1 VTVLRLVP
9 ALVLGLLA
17 TATAAVDPIQFDDGP
32 APRFV
37 TRTGRTARKYLPQTM
52 GGGVAVFDYNNDGL
66 LDIFVVNGATM
77 PGLVKD
83 GPQYSDRLFRNNGD
97 GTFTDVTES
106 TGVAGHGFNIGVS
119 IGDYDNDGF
128 EDIFVAGVNRNTLYH
143 NNGDGTF
150 TDVTERAGLARPDP
164 QYGALWAVGA
174 AWLDYDRDGLLD
186 LFVVNYVIWDPKTE
200 PVCEKGGLPDFCYPR
215 AYIGAPNSL
224 FHNNGDGTFTEV
236 SAAAGIRQTIGKGMA
251 VTVADFAGDGWPD
264 LFVSSD
270 TLPNSLF
277 LNQRNGTFKEVAIE
291 NGVAFAENG
300 AAISGMGVITRDI
313 DNDSRPDIFETALL
327 NETMPLF
334 RNLGQVGFEEIT
346 FASGVAQASR
356 AKTGWSNGI
365 YDFNND
371 GRKDLFAACGHVM
384 DVEGSLRDTVPQT
397 NIIFANLAN
406 QKFADVTA
414 TAGGALA
421 RRGVHRGAA
430 FGDLDNDGRVDV
442 VLTELDGPL
451 RILRNVS
458 SAANH
463 WLLIRTIGTKS
474 NRDGIGTR
482 IRLLTED
489 GLQYNEVSTSGGYAS
504 SSDVRVH
511 FGLGRRARVQ
521 ELELFWPSGEH
532 QILKKVKADQ
542 VLTVREPTESAP

>member
-1 VTVLRLVP
+1 MTAIRLVQ
-9 ALVLGLLA
+9 AGILGLLA
-17 TATAAVDPIQFDDGP
+17 AATAGVDPIRFEDKP
-32 APRFV
+32 APQFV

-66 LDIFVVNGATM
+66 LDIFVVNGASM

-83 GPQYSDRLFRNNGD
+83 DPRYSDRLFRNNGD
-97 GTFTDVTES
+97 GTFTDVTEKGGL
-106 TGVAGHGFNIGVS
+106 TGQGFNIGVA

-128 EDIFVAGVNRNTLYH
+128 EDIFVAGVGRNALYH

-150 TDVTERAGLARPDP
+150 TDVTEHAGLARPDP
-164 QYGALWAVGA
+164 QYGRLWAVGA

-186 LFVVNYVIWDPKTE
+186 LLVVNYVQWDPKTE

-215 AYIGAPNSL
+215 AYAGVPNSL
-224 FHNNGDGTFTEV
+224 FHNNGDGTFTDV
-236 SAAAGIRQTIGKGMA
+236 SAASGIRKNIGKGMA
-251 VTVADFAGDGWPD
+251 VTAADFDGDGWPD
-264 LFVSSD
+264 LFISND

-277 LNQRNGTFKEVAIE
+277 LNQRNGTFKESAIE
-291 NGVAFAENG
+291 KGVAYTENG
-300 AAISGMGVITRDI
+300 AAISGMGVDARDI
-313 DNDSRPDIFETALL
+313 DNDGLPDIFETALL

-334 RNLGQVGFEEIT
+334 RNLGEIGFEEIT
-346 FASGVAQASR
+346 FASGLAHASL

-384 DVEGSLRDTVPQT
+384 DAEGSLRATVPQT
-397 NIIFANLAN
+397 NIIFANLGN

-414 TAGGALA
+414 EAGAALA

-458 SAANH
+458 PTANH

-482 IRLLTED
+482 IRLVTED
-489 GLQYNEVSTSGGYAS
+489 GVQYNAVSTSVGYAS

-511 FGLGRRARVQ
+511 FGLGRRALVQ
-521 ELELFWPSGEH
+521 ELELFWPSGTH
-532 QILKKVKADQ
+532 QALKNVKAGQ
-542 VLTVREPTESAP
+542 VLTVREP

>member
-1 VTVLRLVP
+1 MTVLRLVQ
-9 ALVLGLLA
+9 AGILGLLA
-17 TATAAVDPIQFDDGP
+17 AATAGVDPIRFEDKP
-32 APRFV
+32 APQFV

-66 LDIFVVNGATM
+66 LDIFVVNGASM

-83 GPQYSDRLFRNNGD
+83 DPRYSDRLFRNNGD
-97 GTFTDVTES
+97 GTFTDVTEKAGL
-106 TGVAGHGFNIGVS
+106 TGHGFNIGVA

-128 EDIFVAGVNRNTLYH
+128 EDIFVAGVGRNALYH

-164 QYGALWAVGA
+164 EYGRLWAVGA

-186 LFVVNYVIWDPKTE
+186 LLVVNYVQWDPKTE

-215 AYIGAPNSL
+215 AYAGVPNSL
-224 FHNNGDGTFTEV
+224 FHNNGDGTFTDV
-236 SAAAGIRQTIGKGMA
+236 SAASGIRKNIGKGMA
-251 VTVADFAGDGWPD
+251 VTAADFDGDGWPD
-264 LFVSSD
+264 LFISND

-277 LNQRNGTFKEVAIE
+277 MNQRNGTFKESAIE
-291 NGVAFAENG
+291 KGVAYTENG
-300 AAISGMGVITRDI
+300 AAISGMGVDARDI
-313 DNDSRPDIFETALL
+313 DNDGLPDIFETALL

-334 RNLGQVGFEEIT
+334 RNLGEIGFEEIT
-346 FASGVAQASR
+346 FASGVAHASL

-384 DVEGSLRDTVPQT
+384 DAEGSLRATVPQT
-397 NIIFANLAN
+397 NIIFANLGN

-414 TAGGALA
+414 EAGVALA

-458 SAANH
+458 PTTNH

-482 IRLLTED
+482 IRLVTED
-489 GLQYNEVSTSGGYAS
+489 GVQYNAVNTSVGYAG

-511 FGLGRRARVQ
+511 FGLGRRVLVQ
-521 ELELFWPSGEH
+521 ELELFWPSGTH
-532 QILKKVKADQ
+532 QVLKNVKADQ
-542 VLTVREPTESAP
+542 VLTVREL

>member
-1 VTVLRLVP
+1 MMSLRLIP
-9 ALVLGLLA
+9 AVALSLLV
-17 TATAAVDPIQFDDGP
+17 TAATRVDPIQFEDAP

-37 TRTGRTARKYLPQTM
+37 TLTGRTTRKYLPQTM

-83 GPQYSDRLFRNNGD
+83 GPQYFDRLFHNNGD
-97 GTFTDVTES
+97 GTYTDVTDKA
-106 TGVAGHGFNIGVS
+106 GVGGQGFNIGVA
-119 IGDYDNDGF
+119 IGDYDNDGY
-128 EDIFVAGVNRNTLYH
+128 EDIFVAGVQRNTLYH
-143 NNGDGTF
+143 NNRDGTF

-164 QYGALWAVGA
+164 QYGKLWAVGA
-174 AWLDYDRDGLLD
+174 AWVDYDRDGLLD
-186 LFVVNYVIWDPKTE
+186 LFVVNYVQWDPKTE
-200 PVCEKGGLPDFCYPR
+200 PVCEKGGLPDYCYPR
-215 AYIGAPNSL
+215 AYTGVPNSL
-224 FHNNGDGTFTEV
+224 FHNNGDGTFTDV
-236 SAAAGIRQTIGKGMA
+236 SAASGIRRSIGKGMA
-251 VTVADFAGDGWPD
+251 VTAGDFDGDGWPD
-264 LFVSSD
+264 LFVSND

-277 LNQRNGTFKEVAIE
+277 LNQRNGTFREAAIE
-291 NGVAFAENG
+291 KGVAFTENG
-300 AAISGMGVITRDI
+300 APISGMGVTARDI
-313 DNDSRPDIFETALL
+313 DNDGRTDIFETALL

-334 RNLGQVGFEEIT
+334 HNLGPLGFEEIT
-346 FASGVAQASR
+346 FASGVAHASL

-384 DVEGSLRDTVPQT
+384 DAEGSLRDTVPQT
-397 NIIFANLAN
+397 NIVFANLGN

-414 TAGGALA
+414 AAGVALA

-451 RILRNVS
+451 RILHNVS
-458 SAANH
+458 PAPNH
-463 WLLIRTIGTKS
+463 WLLIRTFGTKS

-482 IRLLTED
+482 IHLVTED
-489 GLQYNEVSTSGGYAS
+489 GVQYNTVGTSGGYAS

-511 FGLGRRARVQ
+511 FGLGRRALVQ
-521 ELELFWPSGEH
+521 ELEVFWPSGAH
-532 QILKKVKADQ
+532 QVLKKVKADQ
-542 VLTVREPTESAP
+542 VLTVREP

>member
-1 VTVLRLVP
+1 MRGFQLVR
-9 ALVLGLLA
+9 ALVLGLGLLA
-17 TATAAVDPIQFDDGP
+17 TLATGVDPIQFEEGP
-32 APRFV
+32 PPQFV

-52 GGGVAVFDYNNDGL
+52 AGGVAVFDYNHDGL
-66 LDIFVVNGATM
+66 LDIYVVNGATM
-77 PGLVKD
+77 PDLVKD
-83 GPQYSDRLFRNNGD
+83 GPQYSNRLFRNDGD
-97 GTFTDVTES
+97 GTFTDVTD
-106 TGVAGHGFNIGVS
+106 TAGVAGQGFNVGVA

-128 EDIFVAGVNRNTLYH
+128 EDIFVTGVHRNTLYH

-164 QYGALWAVGA
+164 QDGKLWAVGA
-174 AWLDYDRDGLLD
+174 TWVDYDRDGLLD
-186 LFVVNYVIWDPKTE
+186 LFVVNYVQWDPKTE

-215 AYIGAPNSL
+215 AYTGVPNSL
-224 FHNNGDGTFTEV
+224 FHNNGDGTFADV
-236 SAAAGIRQTIGKGMA
+236 SVPSGIRKVVGKGMA
-251 VTVADFAGDGWPD
+251 VAAADFDGDGWPD
-264 LFVSSD
+264 LFVSND

-277 LNQRNGTFKEVAIE
+277 LNQRNGTFKEAAVE
-291 NGVAFAENG
+291 KGVAFTENG
-300 AAISGMGVITRDI
+300 AAISGMGVDARDI
-313 DNDSRPDIFETALL
+313 DNDGLPDIFETALL

-334 RNLGQVGFEEIT
+334 RNLGRAGFEEIT
-346 FASGVAQASR
+346 FASGVAHASL

-384 DVEGSLRDTVPQT
+384 DAQGSLRAAVPQT
-397 NIIFANLAN
+397 NIIFANLGKE
-406 QKFADVTA
+406 QFADVSA
-414 TAGGALA
+414 SAGVALA

-451 RILRNVS
+451 RILHNVS
-458 SAANH
+458 PTPNH

-482 IRLLTED
+482 IRLVTED
-489 GLQYNEVSTSGGYAS
+489 SVQYNSVSASVGYAS

-511 FGLGRRARVQ
+511 FGLGRRALVQ
-521 ELELFWPSGEH
+521 ELELFWSSGTH
-532 QILKKVKADQ
+532 QVLKNVKADQ
-542 VLTVREPTESAP
+542 VLAVREP

>member
-1 VTVLRLVP
+1 
-9 ALVLGLLA
+9 
-17 TATAAVDPIQFDDGP
+17 
-32 APRFV
+32 
-37 TRTGRTARKYLPQTM
+37 M

-66 LDIFVVNGATM
+66 LDILVVNGASM
-77 PGLVKD
+77 PGLVKE
-83 GPQYSDRLFRNNGD
+83 GPQYADRLFRNNGN
-97 GTFTDVTES
+97 GTFTDVTEKVGL
-106 TGVAGHGFNIGVS
+106 TGQGFNIGVA

-128 EDIFVAGVNRNTLYH
+128 EDIFVAGVGRNTLYH

-150 TDVTERAGLARPDP
+150 SDVTEHAGLARPDP
-164 QYGALWAVGA
+164 QYGRLWAVGA

-186 LFVVNYVIWDPKTE
+186 LLVVNYVQWDPKTE

-215 AYIGAPNSL
+215 AYAGVPNSL
-224 FHNNGDGTFTEV
+224 FHNNGDGTFTDV
-236 SAAAGIRQTIGKGMA
+236 SAASGIRKNIGKGMA
-251 VTVADFAGDGWPD
+251 VTAADFDGDGWPD
-264 LFVSSD
+264 LFISND

-277 LNQRNGTFKEVAIE
+277 MNQRNGTFKESAIE
-291 NGVAFAENG
+291 KGVAYTENG
-300 AAISGMGVITRDI
+300 AAISGMGVDARDI
-313 DNDSRPDIFETALL
+313 DNDGLPDIFETALL

-334 RNLGQVGFEEIT
+334 RNLGEIGFEEIT
-346 FASGVAQASR
+346 FASGLAHASL

-384 DVEGSLRDTVPQT
+384 DAEGSLRATVPQT
-397 NIIFANLAN
+397 NIIFANLGN

-414 TAGGALA
+414 EAGAALA

-458 SAANH
+458 PTANH

-482 IRLLTED
+482 IRLVTED
-489 GLQYNEVSTSGGYAS
+489 GVQYNAVSTSVGYAS

-511 FGLGRRARVQ
+511 FGLGRRALVQ
-521 ELELFWPSGEH
+521 ELELFWPSGTH
-532 QILKKVKADQ
+532 QALKNVKADQ
-542 VLTVREPTESAP
+542 VLTVREP